1 MNSRNKIG
9 HSVPD
14 LRDVGEETAIQTD
27 NVASREKRTQ
37 GMPSKNDGNEN
48 LAKSANANQG
58 AMQPRPPRSSSA
70 GKVRRPVR
78 VKSSSI
84 SKAGNA
90 RVKTSESSDK
100 KQDNN
105 EDIAKVSVYSGVTSS
120 KSSVEHFN
128 EDMPSNRD
136 NTAITILNDPGR
148 SNARDILKSGSR
160 KSDKEIILNS
170 YNDHIRQTTEVVT
183 NYYEDI
189 TKTSESLNVDVE
201 DNDAGLEQG
210 ERANIL
216 RTSISNSTGNV
227 NDGQK
232 SSMADDDTHAQESSK
247 VIVPSVVK
255 TSLVS
260 RKLSGELRLRD
271 EQKVFDKE
279 NQNTDINNNEQ
290 FSESP
295 TSSNNDTKPTLLPL
309 TGENSVFTFASRPRS
324 PRLTKKKMLGSPVVE
339 DSVFPVGQ
347 VPEVTVDMEEDAGI
361 DNNQAHGKNRGASL
375 EDDFCKLS
383 GRST

>member
-1 MNSRNKIG
+1 
-9 HSVPD
+9 
-14 LRDVGEETAIQTD
+14 
-27 NVASREKRTQ
+27 
-37 GMPSKNDGNEN
+37 MPSKNDGNEN
-48 LAKSANANQG
+48 MAKSVNANQA
-58 AMQPRPPRSSSA
+58 AMQPRPPRSGSA

-78 VKSSSI
+78 VKSSSV

-90 RVKTSESSDK
+90 RIKTPESSDK
-100 KQDNN
+100 KQDNS
-105 EDIAKVSVYSGVTSS
+105 EDIAKVSVYSQVTSS
-120 KSSVEHFN
+120 QSSVEHFN

-148 SNARDILKSGSR
+148 SNARDILKNGSG

-170 YNDHIRQTTEVVT
+170 YNDHIRRTTEVLT
-183 NYYEDI
+183 NYNEDI
-189 TKTSESLNVDVE
+189 TKTSESFNVK

-227 NDGQK
+227 NEGEK

-247 VIVPSVVK
+247 VIVTSVVK

-260 RKLSGELRLRD
+260 RKFSSELRVRD
-271 EQKVFDKE
+271 EQKVFEKE

-290 FSESP
+290 FRESP
-295 TSSNNDTKPTLLPL
+295 TNSNDDTKPTLLPL
-309 TGENSVFTFASRPRS
+309 TSENSVFTFASRPRS
-324 PRLTKKKMLGSPVVE
+324 PRLAKKKMLGSPVVE
-339 DSVFPVGQ
+339 DSVFPAQQ

-361 DNNQAHGKNRGASL
+361 DNNQGHGKNRGASL

-383 GRST
+383 GRSTSKLIIK